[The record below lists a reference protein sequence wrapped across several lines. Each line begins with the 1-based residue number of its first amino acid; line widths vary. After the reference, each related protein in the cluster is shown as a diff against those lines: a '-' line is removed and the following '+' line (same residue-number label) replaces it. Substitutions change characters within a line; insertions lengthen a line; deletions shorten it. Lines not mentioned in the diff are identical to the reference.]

1 MEVILSTNNVF
12 VKKSE
17 LLMDSCSTH
26 GQPSN
31 RRACQGDASRYG
43 VCVCVRMLVSVAVC
57 VVIVYIGHSCSK
69 DNREGVIKKKRI
81 NVLN

>member
-17 LLMDSCSTH
+17 VLMDSCSTH

-43 VCVCVRMLVSVAVC
+43 VCVQGCGYISVEAC
-57 VVIVYIGHSCSK
+57 VVVLYVGHSCSK
-69 DNREGVIKKKRI
+69 DGREGAIEKV
-81 NVLN
+81 NYSC